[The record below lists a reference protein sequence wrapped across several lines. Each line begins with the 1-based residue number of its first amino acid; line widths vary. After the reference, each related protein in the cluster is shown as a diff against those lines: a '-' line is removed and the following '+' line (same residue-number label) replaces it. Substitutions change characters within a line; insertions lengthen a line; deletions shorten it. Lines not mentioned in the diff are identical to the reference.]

1 MTTSDAAGEHR
12 PAADAPAPD
21 GPSPA
26 RDATDADTAT
36 VPGTHRDA
44 DAAASDDAAPK
55 DDPAPK
61 DGPAPQAAEIGL
73 RPLVTIRPGW
83 EWHAPLSV
91 RGKLILSSA
100 FMLFLELALIRW
112 TGSNVVHLSYFSNF
126 VLLGSFLGIG
136 LGFLRAGRTR
146 WLPYYSPV
154 LLALLVGFIWARPV
168 VVERHNDDILYFTS
182 LAVTGPPTWVTLPL
196 IFLAAALV
204 LMGPAELVGRCFFA
218 LPRLEAYRYD
228 LVGSLIGIA
237 AFTALSYLGAPPVAW
252 GLPVA
257 FAYLILLLPRPGLA
271 VTIPAVVVPVLLAV
285 ETTTMGASW
294 SPYYKVTTRDWN
306 WQGVPIVDIAVNGIP
321 HQQAIPA
328 RNRLQWERQY
338 GLPYERAAAAGAGR
352 LRDVL
357 IVGAGSGT
365 DVAIALRMGAR
376 HVDAVEIDPR
386 LLEIGRERHPDR
398 PYADPRVTTHID
410 DGRAFLERTDKKYDL
425 ILFALPDSLTLVPG
439 ASSLRLE
446 SYLFTEEAFR
456 SAREHLAPGGA
467 FAMYNFYRQEWLVDR
482 LASTAERAFGHR
494 PCVDIAGRGY
504 QAVITV
510 GRTPSDQACGE
521 AWDGAGPGTPPPAS
535 DDRPFLY
542 LKSGSIPQLYLIVIA
557 LILGASVIA
566 VRAVGGPFRR
576 MRSYGDLFLLGV
588 GFMLLETKSIT
599 GFALLFGTTWV
610 VNAIVFAG
618 VLVAVLAA
626 VEVTR
631 RFTTPP
637 LKTLYAVLFAGL
649 ALAWL
654 VPAEW
659 LLELHVVPRALAAV
673 TIAFLPI
680 FAANVIFAKRFR
692 DTADPAVGFG
702 TNLLGAMVGGC
713 LEYAAL
719 MVGYTSLLI
728 VAAVVYAGALL
739 LRPRDGAAALTARAG
754 SAG

>member
-1 MTTSDAAGEHR
+1 VTTPSDAAGEKTV
-12 PAADAPAPD
+12 ADAD
-21 GPSPA
+21 GGRVS
-26 RDATDADTAT
+26 TLT
-36 VPGTHRDA
+36 
-44 DAAASDDAAPK
+44 
-55 DDPAPK
+55 
-61 DGPAPQAAEIGL
+61 
-73 RPLVTIRPGW
+73 PLVEISPGR
-83 EWHAPLSV
+83 EWQTPLSV
-91 RGKLILSSA
+91 RARLIISSTL
-100 FMLFLELALIRW
+100 MLFLELALIRW

-136 LGFLRAGRTR
+136 LGFLRARRAR

-154 LLALLVGFIWARPV
+154 MLAMLVGFIWARPV
-168 VVERHNDDILYFTS
+168 VVERDSADILYFTS
-182 LAVTGPPTWVTLPL
+182 LAVTGPPTWVTLPG
-196 IFLAAALV
+196 IFLAVALV
-204 LMGPAELVGRCFFA
+204 LMGPAELVGRCFHE

-237 AFTALSYLGAPPVAW
+237 GFTGLSYLGAPPVAW

-257 FAYLILLLPRPGLA
+257 LAFLTLLIPRPTLA
-271 VTIPAVVVPVLLAV
+271 VAIPALVVPVLLAIESTAV
-285 ETTTMGASW
+285 GASW
-294 SPYYKVTTRDWN
+294 SPYYKVTSRSWDWH
-306 WQGVPIVDIAVNGIP
+306 GVPILDIAVNGIP

-328 RNRLQWERQY
+328 ENRLDWEKQY
-338 GLPYERAAAAGAGR
+338 GLPYQRSAAATAGR
-352 LRDVL
+352 LDNVL

-365 DVAIALRMGAR
+365 DVAIALRKGAK
-376 HVDAVEIDPR
+376 HVDAVEIDPQ
-386 LLEIGRERHPDR
+386 LMEIGRRRHPDR
-398 PYADPRVTTHID
+398 PYSDPRVAVHVD

-446 SYLFTEEAFR
+446 SYLFTEEAFAT
-456 SAREHLAPGGA
+456 ARDHLAPGGA
-467 FAMYNFYRQEWLVDR
+467 FAMYNFYREEWLVDR
-482 LASTAERAFGHR
+482 LASTARKAFGHR

-504 QAVITV
+504 QAVISA
-510 GRTPSDQACGE
+510 GRKPADQSCGV
-521 AWDGAGPGTPPPAS
+521 AWSGTTRDTPPPAV

-542 LKSGSIPQLYLIVIA
+542 LKNESIPQLYLLVLA
-557 LILGASVIA
+557 LILGASLVA
-566 VRAVGGPFRR
+566 VRMVGGAFRR

-631 RFTTPP
+631 RYTTPP
-637 LKTLYAVLFAGL
+637 IKTLYGVLFAGL

-654 VPAEW
+654 VPAAW
-659 LLELHVVPRALAAV
+659 LLELPVVLRALAAV

-692 DTADPAVGFG
+692 DTADPAIGFG

-719 MVGYTSLLI
+719 VVGYNSLLL
-728 VAAVVYAGALL
+728 VAGVVYLGALL
-739 LRPRDGAAALTARAG
+739 LLPR
-754 SAG
+754 SAGVAVAPGKG